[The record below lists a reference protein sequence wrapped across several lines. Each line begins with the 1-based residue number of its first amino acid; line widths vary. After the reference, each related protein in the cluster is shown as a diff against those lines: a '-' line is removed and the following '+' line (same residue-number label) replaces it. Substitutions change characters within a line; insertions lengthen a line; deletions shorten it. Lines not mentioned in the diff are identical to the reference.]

1 MSTTTLVSVEEYLR
15 YSEKPNCEY
24 RDGVL
29 YPKPMPTKSH
39 ALLEFMLV
47 LMLERQGLEA
57 ASEVTVKLSGSRYL
71 IPDVV
76 AAELLEDPYP
86 LEPVLLCCEILSPED
101 RLGATLAKCEEYHA
115 WGVPY
120 CWVIDPIKR
129 SAWEFHAGMEPV
141 RVAEQLQAGKYT
153 AGLDELFSRLDR
165 RKTAL

>member
-29 YPKPMPTKSH
+29 YPKPMPTAFHS
-39 ALLEFMLV
+39 LLVTMLVFMLK
-47 LMLERQGLEA
+47 RQGVKA
-57 ASEVTVKLSGSRYL
+57 TSELTVRISSSRYL

-76 AAELLEDPYP
+76 AARSVESPYP
-86 LEPVLLCCEILSPED
+86 TRPVLLCCEILSPED
-101 RLGATLAKCEEYHA
+101 RLGAMLAKCEEYHA

-129 SAWEFHAGMEPV
+129 SAWEFHAGAEPV
-141 RVAEQLQAGKYT
+141 RVGEELRAGDLRAELV
-153 AGLDELFSRLDR
+153 ELFSALDEVES
-165 RKTAL
+165 